1 MKAHELRRAF
11 TGYFEERG
19 HKLYS
24 SIGLIP
30 LHPRAPMFANAGMN
44 QFLPVFLGEEPA
56 PEPPRGTSVQKCVR
70 IQGKHDD
77 IENIGRTWGH
87 LTFFEMLGN
96 FSFGDYFKAQA
107 IEYGWDFSTRVC
119 GLDGDRIWVTVH
131 TTDDE
136 AEAIW
141 REKIGV
147 PAERIRRFG
156 EDNFWEMGDTGPC
169 GPCSELY
176 YDMGPAFGDE
186 TGVVEEY
193 NARYRE
199 FLTLVFMQNY
209 RHPDGSLT
217 DLPKK
222 NIDTGMGLERMLTA
236 INGDDNAFDTD
247 ELHELVVA
255 ASRLTGRPYRDG
267 DDAVDVSLRILA
279 DHSRTVTFLVNDG
292 VYPSNEDRGYVLR
305 RLLRRAVRHAF
316 QLGVDKMVLPEMI
329 AAVTDVMSTQYP
341 ELQTQ
346 VDFITGVVQREEE
359 RFRETLATGST
370 ILDEALESGDKQIT
384 GEVAFKLHDTFGF
397 PIELTREIAEE
408 RGVGIDIEGFNA
420 AMAAQ
425 RTRARESRKAA
436 TSDDAAAT
444 RYRELVE
451 QFGPTDFTGY
461 VEEESRARV
470 LAVEPSADGR
480 LEVFL
485 DRTPFYAEGGG
496 QVGDTGSITTESGSF
511 VVVDTTAPIAGLH
524 RHVVEMVDGQVVPG
538 QAAVA
543 SVDNGRRGSIRRN
556 HTGTHLLH
564 WALREVLGGHVK
576 QQGSLVNADYL
587 RFDFSHHAGVKPEE
601 LAYVQELVNAEVLAN
616 EAVRSYETTKA
627 HADESGVISFF
638 DEKYGEYVR
647 VVEAGEH
654 SRELCGGTH
663 VGALGSIGTIQVISE
678 ASIGSN
684 IRRIFALTGA
694 GSLAR
699 VREREAILRQ
709 AAELLKTQPDDLPAA
724 VARLQDAQRAL
735 QDEVKL
741 LRGQAARGRAGELA
755 AAAVDGIV
763 VARVDDVLAEQLRE
777 LAVGI
782 RDQPNIRG
790 TVLMG
795 SPDGERVAVI
805 AAVRADSGLPDAPA
819 LVREATGGKG
829 GGKDPTLAQG
839 GGREIGEIDAG
850 LDRVRRL
857 LNIT

>member
-11 TGYFEERG
+11 TGFFMERG
-19 HKLYS
+19 HKLYQ

-44 QFLPVFLGEEPA
+44 QFLPVFLGEEPT
-56 PEPPRGTSVQKCVR
+56 PDPPRGTSVQKCVR

-96 FSFGDYFKAQA
+96 FSFGDYFKEEA
-107 IEYGWDFSTRVC
+107 IAYGWEFSTSVC

-141 REKIGV
+141 RDKIGV

-156 EDNFWEMGDTGPC
+156 ADNFWEMGDTGPC

-176 YDMGPAFGDE
+176 YDMGPEFGEE

-193 NARYRE
+193 NTRYRE
-199 FLTLVFMQNY
+199 FWNLVFMQNY
-209 RHPDGSLT
+209 RQSDGSLT
-217 DLPKK
+217 ELPKK

-236 INGDDNAFDTD
+236 INGDASTFDTD
-247 ELHELVVA
+247 ELRELVAA
-255 ASRLTGRPYRDG
+255 ASRLTGHRYRDG

-316 QLGVDKMVLPEMI
+316 QLGVDKLVLPEMV
-329 AAVTDVMSTQYP
+329 AAVADVMSLQYP
-341 ELQTQ
+341 ELQNQ
-346 VDFITGVVQREEE
+346 LDFITGVVQREEE
-359 RFRETLATGST
+359 RFRETLATGSN
-370 ILDEALESGDKQIT
+370 ILDDELASGASTIS
-384 GEVAFKLHDTFGF
+384 GEVAFRLHDTFGF

-408 RGVGIDIEGFNA
+408 RGVGIDVEGFNA
-420 AMAAQ
+420 AMTAQ

-436 TSDDAAAT
+436 AT
-444 RYRELVE
+444 DEGASTRFRELIE
-451 QFGPTDFTGY
+451 QFGPTEFTGY
-461 VEEESRARV
+461 VEDESNARV
-470 LAVEPSADGR
+470 LAVAPADDGR

-485 DRTPFYAEGGG
+485 DRSPFYAEGGG
-496 QVGDTGSITTESGSF
+496 QVGDTGSITTESGSL

-524 RHVVEMVDGQVVPG
+524 RHVVEVVEGQVGPG
-538 QAAVA
+538 QNAVA
-543 SVDNGRRGSIRRN
+543 RVDEGRRGSIRRN

-564 WALREVLGGHVK
+564 WALREVLGSHVK
-576 QQGSLVNADYL
+576 QQGSLVNPDYL

-616 EAVRSYETTKA
+616 QAVRAYETTKA
-627 HADESGVISFF
+627 HADELGAISFF
-638 DEKYGEYVR
+638 DEKYGEFVR
-647 VVEAGEH
+647 VVEAGDK
-654 SRELCGGTH
+654 SLELCGGTH

-699 VREREAILRQ
+699 VREREAILRH

-724 VARLQDAQRAL
+724 VERLQEAQRAL
-735 QDEVKL
+735 QDEVKA
-741 LRGQAARGRAGELA
+741 LRSQAARGRAGELA
-755 AAAVDGIV
+755 ATAVDGVV
-763 VARVDDVLAEQLRE
+763 VARVDQLPNDQLRD

-782 RDQPNIRG
+782 RDQHGIRG
-790 TVLMG
+790 VLLMG
-795 SPDGERVAVI
+795 TPDGERVAVV
-805 AAVRADSGLPDAPA
+805 AAVEPSTGLHAGE
-819 LVREATGGKG
+819 LVKEATGK
-829 GGKDPTLAQG
+829 GGKDPALAMG
-839 GGREIGEIDAG
+839 GGRDVAGIDAA
-850 LDRVRRL
+850 LARVRTSL
-857 LNIT
+857 GQ

>member
-1 MKAHELRRAF
+1 MLAHELRRAF
-11 TGYFEERG
+11 TGFFTERG

-56 PEPPRGTSVQKCVR
+56 PDPPRGTSVQKCVR

-96 FSFGDYFKAQA
+96 FSFGDYFKEQA
-107 IEYGWDFSTRVC
+107 IAYGWEFSTKVC

-141 REKIGV
+141 RDQIGV

-156 EDNFWEMGDTGPC
+156 ADNFWEMGDTGPC

-176 YDMGPAFGDE
+176 YDMGPEFGE
-186 TGVVEEY
+186 ATGVVEEY

-199 FLTLVFMQNY
+199 FWNLVFMQNY
-209 RHPDGSLT
+209 RQPDGSLT
-217 DLPKK
+217 ELPKK

-236 INGDDNAFDTD
+236 INRSASAFDTD
-247 ELHELVVA
+247 ELRELVA
-255 ASRLTGRPYRDG
+255 AAARLTGHRYGAG

-316 QLGVDKMVLPEMI
+316 QLGVDKLVLPEMV
-329 AAVTDVMSTQYP
+329 AAVADVMSSQYP

-346 VDFITGVVQREEE
+346 LDFITGVAQREEE
-359 RFRETLATGST
+359 RFRGTLATGST
-370 ILDEALESGDKQIT
+370 ILDEQLASGATSISGD
-384 GEVAFKLHDTFGF
+384 VAFRLHDTFGF

-408 RGVGIDIEGFNA
+408 RGIGVDTEGFNA

-425 RTRARESRKAA
+425 RTRARESRKTVTA
-436 TSDDAAAT
+436 DDAAST

-461 VEEESRARV
+461 VEEESPARV
-470 LAVEPSADGR
+470 LAIVPAADGR

-496 QVGDTGSITTESGSF
+496 QVGDTGSITTESGSL

-524 RHVVEMVDGQVVPG
+524 RHVVELVDGQVVPG
-538 QAAVA
+538 QEARAV
-543 SVDNGRRGSIRRN
+543 VDHSRRGSVRRN

-564 WALREVLGGHVK
+564 WALREVLGSHVK
-576 QQGSLVNADYL
+576 QQGSLVSPDYL
-587 RFDFSHHAGVKPEE
+587 RFDFSHHAGVRPEE
-601 LAYVQELVNAEVLAN
+601 LAAVQELVNAEVLSN
-616 EAVRSYETTKA
+616 EAVRSYETTKQ

-663 VGALGSIGTIQVISE
+663 VGALGSIGTIQVVSE
-678 ASIGSN
+678 GSIGSN

-694 GSLAR
+694 ASLER
-699 VREREAILRQ
+699 VRERDLILHQ
-709 AAELLKTQPDDLPAA
+709 VGELLKAQPEDLPAA

-735 QDEVKL
+735 ADEVKA
-741 LRGQAARGRAGELA
+741 LRAQAARGRAGELA
-755 AAAVDGIV
+755 ASAVNGV
-763 VARVDDVLAEQLRE
+763 VIARVDDTPADQLRE
-777 LAVGI
+777 MAVGI
-782 RDQPNIRG
+782 REQPGGRAA
-790 TVLMG
+790 VLIG
-795 SPDGERVAVI
+795 SPDGERVAVV
-805 AAVRADSGLPDAPA
+805 AAVRADSGLPDAGA

-829 GGKDPTLAQG
+829 GSKDPTLAQG
-839 GGREIGEIDAG
+839 GGRDVADIDAG
-850 LDRVRRL
+850 LARVRAL
-857 LNIT
+857 LNL